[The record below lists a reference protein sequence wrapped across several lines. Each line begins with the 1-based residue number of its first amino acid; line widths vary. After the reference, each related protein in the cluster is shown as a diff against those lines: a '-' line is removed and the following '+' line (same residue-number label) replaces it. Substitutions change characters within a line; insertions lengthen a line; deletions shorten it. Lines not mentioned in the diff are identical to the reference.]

1 MDWCM
6 GGVGLVASADGGSI
20 YACSIV
26 LSLSENMGLCSYICI
41 LLLFH
46 LVPLLTST
54 AHTVLIIDKSMVSTN
69 F

>member
-1 MDWCM
+1 MPAALFS
-6 GGVGLVASADGGSI
+6 V
-20 YACSIV
+20 
-26 LSLSENMGLCSYICI
+26 SENVGLCSYICI

-54 AHTVLIIDKSMVSTN
+54 AHTVFIIDKSVVSTN